1 MVWELGWEAEGLVNP
16 RLTGKEV
23 KCVGRREDVDSA
35 WQEPERSWDLRRWKA
50 EHIGSCEWEGW
61 EEEALITVG
70 WGTIAGNM

>member
-1 MVWELGWEAEGLVNP
+1 MWGGGRA
-16 RLTGKEV
+16 LTAHGSSE
-23 KCVGRREDVDSA
+23 
-35 WQEPERSWDLRRWKA
+35 QERSWDLRRWKA

>member
-1 MVWELGWEAEGLVNP
+1 MTAHGSSK
-16 RLTGKEV
+16 R
-23 KCVGRREDVDSA
+23 
-35 WQEPERSWDLRRWKA
+35 ERSWDLRRWKA